1 MQRNTQSGFSLVE
14 VIIAAAI
21 FMVLVIVV
29 SSLAITG
36 SDAQDLGRRI
46 SKMTEV
52 AQEVADDIRLQM
64 VSSARVFANDDDGNG
79 VMDLLD
85 LSAAPT
91 PSGTRRLPTI
101 DQDGPFRQ
109 DTSGDEITGNAIL
122 FAYLAWR
129 DRFRCVSGNEYLVD
143 VYRVVH
149 YYLSPTDGGPAP
161 GTRGGLDLVHF
172 VSEPL
177 ADGDA
182 IDNIVD
188 NTDRA
193 EVLLHLLGGT
203 PDAEGRSRDAV
214 QVVWLRAGAPDD
226 VGTLRQI
233 DGDDGTLSDAVL
245 TGTGRP
251 DPWLILPSNDGVE
264 RLLAYR
270 RASVASNF
278 DLVAPGISRFA
289 IRDDAS
295 GFPHGLEVQVIGPT
309 SARQMMLHMVL
320 VDTARKGQP
329 AWSQTQTIITAHD
342 R

>member
-1 MQRNTQSGFSLVE
+1 MTRNTQKGFSLVE
-14 VIIAAAI
+14 VIISAAI
-21 FMVLVIVV
+21 FMVLVVVV

-64 VSSARVFANDDDGNG
+64 VSSARVFGNDTSGRAMMG
-79 VMDLLD
+79 ILD
-85 LSAAPT
+85 LGAAPT
-91 PSGTRRLPTI
+91 PAGVRRLPTI

-109 DTSGDEITGNAIL
+109 DTLGDEITGNTIL

-129 DRFRCVSGNEYLVD
+129 DRYRCISGKDYLVD
-143 VYRVVH
+143 VYRMVH
-149 YYLSPTDGGPAP
+149 YYMSPADGGPGP
-161 GTRGGLDLVHF
+161 NVRGGLDLVHF

-182 IDNIVD
+182 INNITD
-188 NTDRA
+188 PIDRA
-193 EVLLHLLGGT
+193 ELLLHLHDST
-203 PDAEGRSRDAV
+203 PDAEGRARDPV
-214 QVVWLRAGAPDD
+214 QVVWLRAGEPDA

-233 DGDDGTLSDAVL
+233 DDNDGSLSDDVL
-245 TGTGRP
+245 PATGRP
-251 DPWLILPSNDGVE
+251 DPWQILPSADGVA
-264 RLLAYR
+264 RLLAFR

-278 DLVAPGISRFA
+278 DVTAPGISRFA
-289 IRDDAS
+289 VRDDAN
-295 GFPHGLEVQVIGPT
+295 GFPHGLEFQVIGPT
-309 SARQMMLHMVL
+309 AARQMLLHLVL

-329 AWSQTQTIITAHD
+329 AWSQMQTIITAHD